1 MEGTIGFETSDEE
14 LQADFDEK
22 IEVVYP
28 KSYEDLEDK
37 PMINDVTLIGNTT
50 LEELGV
56 VSNDLT
62 IAGLPLTGDISEDDL
77 KQTLG
82 VNENIS
88 DFPDASDY
96 VKATDTESDDINFD
110 DFDW

>member
-50 LEELGV
+50 LEDLGAV
-56 VSNDLT
+56 GVDLT

-82 VNENIS
+82 VNDKVS